1 MFKVYGLEVELKEK
15 QNKTAGK
22 ELWGANSSHSTKFIL
37 FHLQKTIV
45 LASHTDIVFSNS
57 HGCYYCNVNMCL
69 KLLCSLKL
77 VSRSL
82 TTGILFS
89 LNWGIRALEAEAISS
104 CNNLRMS
111 LEQFSKPPLQTLKQT
126 WEKAYYWSVM
136 DVMESIID
144 LFMPLNCFWKW
155 LEIAHLSCFYLHA
168 YNGVDFLKKVRK
180 CQHRDNEIRK
190 IEYI

>member
-1 MFKVYGLEVELKEK
+1 M
-15 QNKTAGK
+15 
-22 ELWGANSSHSTKFIL
+22 WGANSSHSTKFIL
-37 FHLQKTIV
+37 FHFQKTIV

-111 LEQFSKPPLQTLKQT
+111 LEQFSKPQLQTLKQT
-126 WEKAYYWSVM
+126 
-136 DVMESIID
+136 
-144 LFMPLNCFWKW
+144 
-155 LEIAHLSCFYLHA
+155 
-168 YNGVDFLKKVRK
+168 
-180 CQHRDNEIRK
+180 
-190 IEYI
+190 